1 MSQPA
6 MIINKVIAN
15 FRKLVH
21 SDKVIICCSGGAD
34 SMALLFCA
42 QKAFDN
48 ILVVH
53 ALHDMREIDEALV
66 DAEFVRNYCTKNNL
80 DFEQVSINLRDLDNK
95 PGSEKEYR
103 EMRYF
108 EISRC
113 AKMFDFKF
121 AATGH
126 HADDQLETMIMKMCR
141 GAGLRGLAGISPSV
155 CMEHVTYVRP
165 LLDVS
170 KESIFDICKQ
180 NNLPYIEDQTNSD
193 ESYTRNFIRAKVI
206 PQLKQVFPNCAENS
220 NKLST
225 NLLDAQKLVDK
236 HLNLLQEYE
245 TAPNEIRIEAL
256 QISNDIIIYEWL
268 RKACKHTN
276 SMFAVDSL
284 NKDET
289 QKVVEAIRLKEKK
302 TFMLPSKVR
311 VKISLDTVR
320 VI

>member
-1 MSQPA
+1 MSRPQA
-6 MIINKVIAN
+6 IINNAICN
-15 FRKLVH
+15 LRKLVH
-21 SDKVIICCSGGAD
+21 SKKIIICCSGGAD

-42 QKAFDN
+42 QKVFQE

-53 ALHDMREIDEALV
+53 ALHDMREKEEASK
-66 DAEFVRNYCTKNNL
+66 DANFVRDYCINNNL
-80 DFEQVSINLRDLDNK
+80 DFEQVVVNLRDLDDK
-95 PGSEKEYR
+95 PGTEKEYR
-103 EMRYF
+103 EMRYY

-113 AKMFDFKF
+113 AKMFDFEF

-155 CMEHVTYVRP
+155 VIENVTYVRP

-170 KESIFDICKQ
+170 KESIYDICKL
-180 NNLPYIEDQTNSD
+180 NDIPYIEDQTNSD

-206 PQLKQVFPNCAENS
+206 PQLKQVFPNCAQNA

-225 NLLDAQKLVDK
+225 NLLHAQKLVDK

-245 TAPNEIRIEAL
+245 SAPNEIRIEAL

-276 SMFAVDSL
+276 SDFVVDSL
-284 NKDET
+284 NRDET
-289 QKVVEAIRLKEKK
+289 QKVIDAIRLKEKK

-311 VKISLDTVR
+311 VRISLDTVK
-320 VI
+320 II

>member
-21 SDKVIICCSGGAD
+21 SDQVIICCSGGAD

-42 QKAFDN
+42 QKVFEN

-53 ALHDMREIDEALV
+53 ALHDMRETNEALV
-66 DAEFVRNYCTKNNL
+66 DAEFVKEYCTKNNL

-141 GAGLRGLAGISPSV
+141 GAGLRGLAGIFPSV
-155 CMEHVTYVRP
+155 CIENITYVRP

-170 KESIFDICKQ
+170 KESIYEICK
-180 NNLPYIEDQTNSD
+180 NNDIPYIEDQTNLD
-193 ESYTRNFIRAKVI
+193 ESYTRNYIRANVI
-206 PQLKQVFPNCAENS
+206 PHLKKIFPCCAEKSVEVGQNLF
-220 NKLST
+220 LS
-225 NLLDAQKLVDK
+225 QKIIDRQLS
-236 HLNLLQEYE
+236 LLQEYE
-245 TAPNEIRIEAL
+245 ITPQQIRIEAL
-256 QISNDIIIYEWL
+256 QISNEIIIYEWL
-268 RKACKHTN
+268 RKAFLFVN
-276 SMFAVDSL
+276 SSFPLDSL
-284 NKDET
+284 NKTEID
-289 QKVVEAIRLKEKK
+289 KIVLAIKLRDKK
-302 TFMLPSKVR
+302 TFTLASQIK
-311 VKISLDTVR
+311 VKIGMDVVQ